1 MGVIKQ
7 IDTKNWTYYSYND
20 IFDLKNVD
28 ARFLKVDKNHTKALV
43 LTLLDISQLKKL
55 MIVKIFSVNP
65 LYLLIADANGY
76 IEEKRVNKYLVFDSA
91 AENKWLLK

>member
-65 LYLLIADANGY
+65 LYLLIAHANGY